1 MLLYI
6 ERGVVNVKKIQSTL
20 KAKSKTPS
28 VVFRTT
34 SPPGGFLLA
43 EGWTKMAKKVLTI
56 FGELVLL
63 FLGIALILFCMF
75 MVWETAERPPQGLVP
90 EYQRIKIEKYCAER
104 KIRPS
109 VIEILPNGR
118 MFYDLNGK
126 RCEIK

>member
-1 MLLYI
+1 M
-6 ERGVVNVKKIQSTL
+6 KKIQSTL

-43 EGWTKMAKKVLTI
+43 GGGNMRARKILTI

-75 MVWETAERPPQGLVP
+75 MVWETAERPPQGLPNHQKV
-90 EYQRIKIEKYCAER
+90 KIEKYCAER
-104 KIRPS
+104 KIRPA

-118 MFYDLNGK
+118 MFYEMNGK